1 MRQTLTAILLAGAAV
16 AVVPAYAQTASTFDE
31 MCKDILAAEAP
42 PTPAPAPG
50 GTTPVSTPTPTPGVP
65 GSPGGPSGTPETPG
79 TPGTGTPGTPGAP
92 GTGTPTPTP
101 TPAPTPTP
109 GPPAAGDS
117 VPYVTNPNTKA
128 ARVTSRVVNG
138 RKVTY
143 YVGTYTS
150 GYKPQDLKTVK
161 KYKTPTAGTI
171 KTVGGQ
177 KVTVRSSAVD
187 VSGLSTQIV
196 NIIDEIHITAALL
209 GLPTPVITSAK
220 DGSHSAGSLHGRGH
234 ALDLRCNNVS
244 STQCVKWV
252 MTMKQ
257 AFGPGYDVMFEDWG
271 DGNSHIHIEYDG
283 KS

>member
-1 MRQTLTAILLAGAAV
+1 MRQTLTAILLAGAAT
-16 AVVPAYAQTASTFDE
+16 AVVPAHAQTAPTFDE

-42 PTPAPAPG
+42 QPTTPG

-65 GSPGGPSGTPETPG
+65 GSPGGPTG
-79 TPGTGTPGTPGAP
+79 TPGTGDPGAGVPGAP
-92 GTGTPTPTP
+92 TTGTPAPTPTPTP
-101 TPAPTPTP
+101 TPAPTP
-109 GPPAAGDS
+109 PATGNS
-117 VPYVTNPNTKA
+117 VPYVTNPNTKN

-143 YVGTYTS
+143 YVGTYTP
-150 GYKPQDLKTVK
+150 GYQSQDLKAVK
-161 KYKTPTAGTI
+161 KYKAPTTGTI
-171 KTVGGQ
+171 KTIGGQ

-187 VSGLSTQIV
+187 VSGLSSQIV

-209 GLPTPVITSAK
+209 GLPMPVITSAK
-220 DGSHSAGSLHGRGH
+220 DGSHSAGSLHGRGY

-244 STQCVKWV
+244 SSQCVKWA